1 MLEVLR
7 IGHRP
12 DRDRRMTTHV
22 CLTAR
27 ALGADRVLVDA
38 ADRELEERIQRVVE
52 AFGGTFEVTTG
63 VAWRPLLR
71 STGSTVVHL
80 TMYGENAA
88 SWSVER
94 WQDLRARGDVMVVVG
109 ATKVP
114 GEVYELAGIN
124 AAVGNQ
130 PHSEVAALAV
140 FLDRLTEGRALSTVL
155 DGRLRIVGHPRG
167 KTVIDRQGGLAQAP
181 EDEE

>member
-124 AAVGNQ
+124 AAVG
-130 PHSEVAALAV
+130 
-140 FLDRLTEGRALSTVL
+140 RALSTVL